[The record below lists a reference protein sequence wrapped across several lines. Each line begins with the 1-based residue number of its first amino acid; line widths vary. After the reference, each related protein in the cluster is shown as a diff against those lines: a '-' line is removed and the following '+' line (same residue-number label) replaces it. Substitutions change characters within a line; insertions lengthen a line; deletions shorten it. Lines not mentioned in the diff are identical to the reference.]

1 LISDPSR
8 QFDGDPAPHVAVR
21 ALHLQEAATTEG
33 LTLFSPEKSL
43 LQIVIR
49 VTLVYVFLMILL
61 RFTGKKELGQL
72 EPMDLLTM
80 LILSETVSPAL
91 TAQDTSLTAAAVASG
106 TLLALTVLVSHLT
119 FRWRIMENFVQ
130 GKRAV
135 LIRHGK
141 VMEDVLRAERITD
154 QQLSTALHQ
163 EGIEAVSQV
172 KMAYVEPSGDI
183 TIIKKEQAQQA

>member
-1 LISDPSR
+1 M
-8 QFDGDPAPHVAVR
+8 
-21 ALHLQEAATTEG
+21 
-33 LTLFSPEKSL
+33 FSPEKSL
-43 LQIVIR
+43 LEIVLR

-61 RFTGKKELGQL
+61 RFTGKKELAQL

-91 TAQDTSLTAAAVASG
+91 TAGDHSMTTAAVASG
-106 TLLALTVLVSHLT
+106 TLIALTMLFSRLT
-119 FRWRIMENFVQ
+119 FRSRTMENFVQ

-141 VMEDVLRAERITD
+141 VMEDVLRSERITD
-154 QQLSTALHQ
+154 QQLTTALHQ

-183 TIIKKEQAQQA
+183 TIIKNEQAQQA

>member
-1 LISDPSR
+1 
-8 QFDGDPAPHVAVR
+8 V
-21 ALHLQEAATTEG
+21 
-33 LTLFSPEKSL
+33 
-43 LQIVIR
+43 
-49 VTLVYVFLMILL
+49 
-61 RFTGKKELGQL
+61 
-72 EPMDLLTM
+72 
-80 LILSETVSPAL
+80 
-91 TAQDTSLTAAAVASG
+91 
-106 TLLALTVLVSHLT
+106 T
-119 FRWRIMENFVQ
+119 FRWRAAENFIQ

-141 VMEDVLRAERITD
+141 VMEDVLRKERITD